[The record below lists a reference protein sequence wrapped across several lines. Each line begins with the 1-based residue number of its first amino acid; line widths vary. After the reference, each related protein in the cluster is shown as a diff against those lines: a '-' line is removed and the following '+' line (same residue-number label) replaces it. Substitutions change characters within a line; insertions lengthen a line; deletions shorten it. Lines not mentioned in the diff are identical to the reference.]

1 MVLRI
6 RLRVD
11 RNHLFLNNNVYLII
25 AIVSLILVNGA
36 SINAAGI
43 SSNAQ
48 IDNQISGLSLR
59 SLSYATTTITT
70 NSSSV
75 YSIPS
80 TSVQLNTFNTNYT
93 IAGTISS
100 LNDSKKLI
108 TSTIINDFDKNPNI
122 GYVVNN
128 GSSSVSSRSQTQ
140 PGIPNPFVNID
151 MVNQKII
158 NEIQHAIAAAAASS
172 TSALEKHVEI
182 KCTFGMILVD
192 YKCS

>member
-1 MVLRI
+1 M
-6 RLRVD
+6 
-11 RNHLFLNNNVYLII
+11 FLNNNVYLII
-25 AIVSLILVNGA
+25 PIVSLILVNGA

-48 IDNQISGLSLR
+48 MDNQTTGLSSG
-59 SLSYATTTITT
+59 SLSNATTITT
-70 NSSSV
+70 YSSSV

-172 TSALEKHVEI
+172 TNALEKHVEI